1 MTAPW
6 LLLPIALAGGVGAA
20 LRLFVDGAVRAALP
34 ARWSSLATLVVNVTG
49 SFLLGLL
56 TGLAASSGLDRAW
69 LLVLGGGLLGGYTT
83 FSTASVEAVRLLL
96 DRRPAPGLGLAA
108 VGLVATVA
116 AALLG
121 LLVGGA

>member
-20 LRLFVDGAVRAALP
+20 LRLLVDGGVRAALP
-34 ARWSSLATLVVNVTG
+34 ARSAPLATLVVNVTG

-56 TGLAASSGLDRAW
+56 TGLAASAGLPQPW

-83 FSTASVEAVRLLL
+83 FSTACAEAVRLLL
-96 DRRPAPGLGLAA
+96 DRRRASGLGLA
-108 VGLVATVA
+108 VGGLVATVA

-121 LLVGGA
+121 LVVGGA